1 MSTVTVV
8 LTVSPPFM
16 SEVPI
21 LCGAVEDIAGEMIF
35 IFVIS
40 GALAILTLLSSVEIL
55 PFKKRVAVIER
66 FVWSTYMPALN
77 LKVFGFSKVS
87 GLSIITLVP
96 LYDVN
101 LYTTESTSGS
111 QLFIVFANS
120 VVFLPCSP
128 SVLPL

>member
-1 MSTVTVV
+1 
-8 LTVSPPFM
+8 
-16 SEVPI
+16 
-21 LCGAVEDIAGEMIF
+21 
-35 IFVIS
+35 
-40 GALAILTLLSSVEIL
+40 
-55 PFKKRVAVIER
+55 
-66 FVWSTYMPALN
+66 MPALN

-101 LYTTESTSGS
+101 LYTTESTRS

-120 VVFLPCSP
+120 VVSPSRSP